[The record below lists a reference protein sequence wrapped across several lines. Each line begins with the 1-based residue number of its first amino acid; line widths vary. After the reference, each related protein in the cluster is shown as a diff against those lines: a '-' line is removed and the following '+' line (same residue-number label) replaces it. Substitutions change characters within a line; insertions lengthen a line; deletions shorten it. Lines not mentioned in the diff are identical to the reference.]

1 MTETMPSLIPEQ
13 LRAQIDRWRDRRGWE
28 SERVFAVR
36 TDFDYAGPAQITCD
50 GLAVTVADC
59 RSDLEARD
67 LLLGLNSQDGHGL
80 LMLMRTDEDRIG
92 EDVRARFAGKTVHTL
107 DPREVL
113 KEIYQATAIDPR
125 ISNDDSLL
133 NALVM
138 SGAAGSGRKAPG
150 GTLDLDFAWS
160 VILRQPDLMNQRPDL
175 VEILR
180 WSLDEDRW
188 AAVRALDSAL
198 VPSFFD
204 WVAERAGEAARCL
217 ESLFTTDQ
225 ANLYL
230 PLGLV
235 AGDLYHVRLD
245 HAEGVIGARTR
256 MENYLNGKSLKPAE
270 AAMWSHAAREVLDK
284 RPPED
289 CDRISVQ
296 VDAVLE
302 VIKATPLASA
312 FRYSKQ
318 GFKDRWLG
326 FADDIDRLGK
336 RKWET
341 GSRAVFNSL
350 DQLHDHALAR
360 LHMPRLAR
368 AEMAARLAGYE
379 VSFAPQRQ
387 RAIGLSASAREFAA
401 NDSFVDWARFELS
414 WGDPLPEVAEVY
426 FRLVKRMAKARIEA
440 QVDFGERLCHWH
452 ADNEDGTKGL
462 IPIENMVAQC
472 VAPLALER
480 PVLLLVMDGMNFPA
494 FHQLS
499 RSLER
504 AGWAA
509 QRRLGEEFPTRV
521 MSVLPSVTEHS
532 RWSLFSGKVQA
543 GTRNT
548 ELVAFRENSALA
560 DVRSK
565 GKPLLFTKSDLGSE
579 NSSALSIKVRDALA
593 GSEHRVVAVVVN
605 AIDDQLKT
613 GGQLSLDWKVQDIG
627 ILPAILEA
635 ADQGKRTIVITS
647 DHGHIPEMENT
658 KAIERQ
664 SQGEARFRHGEV
676 SDDGER
682 KFSGDR
688 IEAALGSPTIILPI
702 TEALRYG
709 QKAAGYHGGACDLEA
724 LIPLAAFSAP
734 NDEIDGYEVIDLPQP
749 EWWNWS
755 RVFQGDGI
763 AMPAPVQPLKTKPK
777 KKPITNVDELP
788 LFDDASAVSAAAP
801 AEPAW
806 LEHFLKSEVY
816 AEQERLL
823 GRAGPNK
830 DHMRK
835 VLSALD
841 ANGDKLLMD
850 VLAQAIGE
858 QSIRMQGVLSRVA
871 RFTNVDSYEILEI
884 DKESST
890 VRLNR
895 KLLASQ
901 FQLKL

>member
-1 MTETMPSLIPEQ
+1 MPSLIPEQ
-13 LRAQIDRWRDRRGWE
+13 LRAQVDRWRDRRGWE

-36 TDFDYAGPAQITCD
+36 TDFDYVGPAQITCD
-50 GLAVTVADC
+50 GLAVKVADC

-67 LLLGLNSQDGHGL
+67 LLLGMNSEDGHGL
-80 LMLMRTDEDRIG
+80 LLLMRTDEERIG
-92 EDVRARFAGKTVHTL
+92 EDVRARFAGKTIHTL
-107 DPREVL
+107 DAREVL
-113 KEIYQATAIDPR
+113 KEIYQATSIDPR
-125 ISNDDSLL
+125 ISNDDALL
-133 NALVM
+133 DALMM

-160 VILRQPDLMNQRPDL
+160 VILRQPDLMHQRPDL

-180 WSLDEDRW
+180 WSLDEERW
-188 AAVRALDSAL
+188 TAVRALERTL

-204 WVAERAGEAARCL
+204 WVGERAGDVARCL

-225 ANLYL
+225 TNLYL

-235 AGDLYHVRLD
+235 AGDLYHERLD
-245 HAEGVIGARTR
+245 QADGVVGARTR
-256 MENYLNGKSLKPAE
+256 IENYLNGKSMKPTE

-289 CDRISVQ
+289 CDRISAQ

-302 VIKATPLASA
+302 VIKAIPLAAA
-312 FRYSKQ
+312 FSYSKQ
-318 GFKDRWLG
+318 GFKDRWLT

-341 GSRAVFNSL
+341 GSRAVARSL
-350 DQLHDHALAR
+350 EQLQTHALKS
-360 LHMPRLAR
+360 LHKSRIAR

-379 VSFAPQRQ
+379 VSFASQRK
-387 RAIGLSASAREFAA
+387 RATGLSASAREFAA
-401 NDSFVDWARFELS
+401 NDSFIDWARFSVS

-426 FRLVKRMAKARIEA
+426 GRLTRRMAKSRIEA

-452 ADNEDGTKGL
+452 ADNEEGTKGL
-462 IPIENMVAQC
+462 IPIENVAAQC
-472 VAPLALER
+472 IAPLALQR

-504 AGWAA
+504 SGWAA
-509 QRRLGEEFPTRV
+509 LRRVGEEFPTRV

-532 RWSLFSGKVQA
+532 RWSLFSGKVQTGPHSA
-543 GTRNT
+543 
-548 ELVAFRENSALA
+548 EVVAFRENPALA
-560 DVRSK
+560 DIRSK
-565 GKPLLFTKSDLGSE
+565 GKPLLFTKNDLGSE

-593 GSEHRVVAVVVN
+593 GNEHRVVAVVIN

-682 KFSGDR
+682 KFSGKR
-688 IEAALGSPTIILPI
+688 IEAAIGSASLILPI

-709 QKAAGYHGGACDLEA
+709 QKAAGYHGGACDLEV
-724 LIPLAAFSAP
+724 LIPLAVFGAP
-734 NDEIDGYEVIDLPQP
+734 NDDIDGYEAVDAPQP
-749 EWWNWS
+749 EWWNC
-755 RVFQGDGI
+755 RKVLQGDG
-763 AMPAPVQPLKTKPK
+763 AAAPAPVQPVKTKPK
-777 KKPITNVDELP
+777 QKPLTNVDELP
-788 LFDDASAVSAAAP
+788 LFGETPSLVASSP
-801 AEPAW
+801 GEPAW
-806 LEHFLKSEVY
+806 MVDFLKSDVF
-816 AEQERLL
+816 AEQDRLL

-835 VLSALD
+835 VLSALA
-841 ANGDKLLMD
+841 ANGDKLLIG
-850 VLAQAIGE
+850 VLAQTIGE
-858 QSIRMQGVLSRVA
+858 QSLRMQGILSRVA

-884 DKESST
+884 DKDSDT

>member
-1 MTETMPSLIPEQ
+1 MPSLIPEQ
-13 LRAQIDRWRDRRGWE
+13 LRAQVDRWRVRRGWE

-50 GLAVTVADC
+50 GLSVNVADC

-67 LLLGLNSQDGHGL
+67 LLLGLNSEDGHGL
-80 LMLMRTDEDRIG
+80 LLLMRTDEDRIG
-92 EDVRARFAGKTVHTL
+92 EDVRARFAGKSVHTL
-107 DPREVL
+107 DAREVL

-125 ISNDDSLL
+125 ISNDDALID
-133 NALVM
+133 ALVM

-180 WSLDEDRW
+180 WSLDEERW
-188 AAVRALDSAL
+188 TPVRALDSSL

-204 WVAERAGEAARCL
+204 WVGERAGEAARCL

-225 ANLYL
+225 TNLYL

-235 AGDLYHVRLD
+235 AGDLFHERLNQVDGAADSRVR
-245 HAEGVIGARTR
+245 I
-256 MENYLNGKSLKPAE
+256 ENYLNGKTLKPTE
-270 AAMWSHAAREVLDK
+270 AAMWSHAAREVLEK

-289 CDRISVQ
+289 CDRIAAQ

-302 VIKATPLASA
+302 VIKAIPLASA
-312 FRYSKQ
+312 FSYSKQ

-336 RKWET
+336 RKWES
-341 GSRAVFNSL
+341 GSRAVAHSL
-350 DQLHDHALAR
+350 EQLRTHSLAR
-360 LHMPRLAR
+360 LHETRLAR

-379 VSFAPQRQ
+379 VSFAPQRK
-387 RAIGLSASAREFAA
+387 RATSLNSSAREFAS
-401 NDSFVDWARFELS
+401 NDSFIDWARFSVS
-414 WGDPLPEVAEVY
+414 WGDTLPEVAEVY
-426 FRLVKRMAKARIEA
+426 GRLVKRMAKARIEG

-452 ADNEDGTKGL
+452 ADNEEGAKGL
-462 IPIENMVAQC
+462 IPIENVVEQC
-472 VAPLALER
+472 VVPVASQR

-504 AGWAA
+504 SGWVA
-509 QRRLGEEFPTRV
+509 QRKVGGEFPTRV
-521 MSVLPSVTEHS
+521 MSVLPSVTEQS

-543 GTRNT
+543 ASRSG
-548 ELVAFRENSALA
+548 EVVAFRDHAALA

-565 GKPLLFTKSDLGSE
+565 GKPLLFTKGDLGSQ
-579 NSSALSIKVRDALA
+579 NSSALSIKVRDTLA
-593 GSEHRVVAVVVN
+593 GSEHRVVAVVLN

-664 SQGEARFRHGEV
+664 SQGEARFRYGEV
-676 SDDGER
+676 SDEGER
-682 KFSGDR
+682 KFSGQR
-688 IEAALGSPTIILPI
+688 IEAAAGATAIILPI
-702 TEALRYG
+702 TEVLRYG
-709 QKAAGYHGGACDLEA
+709 QKAAGYHGGACDLEV
-724 LIPLAAFSAP
+724 LIPLAVFGAP
-734 NDEIDGYEVIDLPQP
+734 DDEIDGYEAVDAQQP
-749 EWWNWS
+749 EWWNW
-755 RVFQGDGI
+755 RKVFQGEGT
-763 AMPAPVQPLKTKPK
+763 ATPAPVQPVKAKPK
-777 KKPITNVDELP
+777 KKPVTNVDELP
-788 LFDDASAVSAAAP
+788 LFDEPPEVGVGTP
-801 AEPAW
+801 GEPAW
-806 LEHFLKSEVY
+806 LEDFMKCDVY
-816 AEQERLL
+816 AEQESLL

-830 DHMRK
+830 EHMRK

-841 ANGDKLLMD
+841 ANGGTLLMD
-850 VLAQAIGE
+850 ALALAIGE
-858 QSIRMQGVLSRVA
+858 QSLRMQGVLSRVA

-884 DKESST
+884 DRDSDT

>member
-1 MTETMPSLIPEQ
+1 MNDPMPKLIPEQ

-36 TDFDYAGPAQITCD
+36 TDFGYAGPSQILCD
-50 GLAVTVADC
+50 GLAVKVADC

-67 LLLGLNSQDGHGL
+67 LLLALKAEDGHGL
-80 LMLMRTDEDRIG
+80 LMLMRTDEERIG
-92 EDVRARFAGKTVHTL
+92 EDVRARFAGKAVQTL

-125 ISNDDSLL
+125 ISNSDALL
-133 NALVM
+133 DALVM

-160 VILRQPDLMNQRPDL
+160 VILRQPDLMHQRPDL

-180 WSLDEDRW
+180 WSLDDGRW
-188 AAVRALDSAL
+188 AAVRALEPAL
-198 VPSFFD
+198 VPPFFN
-204 WVAERAGEAARCL
+204 WVGERAGEVARCL
-217 ESLFTTDQ
+217 ESLFITDQ
-225 ANLYL
+225 TNLYL

-235 AGDLYHVRLD
+235 AGDLFHERMDKVDGAADARVR
-245 HAEGVIGARTR
+245 I
-256 MENYLNGKSLKPAE
+256 ENYLNGKSLKSTE
-270 AAMWSHAAREVLDK
+270 AAMWCRAAREVLEK
-284 RPPED
+284 RPPEE
-289 CDRISVQ
+289 CDRIAAQ

-302 VIKATPLASA
+302 GIKAIPLASA
-312 FRYSKQ
+312 FSYSKQ
-318 GFKDRWLG
+318 GFKARWLC
-326 FADDIDRLGK
+326 FAEDIDRLGK
-336 RKWET
+336 RKWES
-341 GSRAVFNSL
+341 GSRAVANSL
-350 DQLHDHALAR
+350 GQLHDHALAR
-360 LHMPRLAR
+360 LHAPRLAR

-379 VSFAPQRQ
+379 ANFAPQRQ
-387 RAIGLSASAREFAA
+387 RSAGLSASAREFAA
-401 NDSFVDWARFELS
+401 TDSFIDWARFSLS

-426 FRLVKRMAKARIEA
+426 GRLVRRLAKARIEN
-440 QVDFGERLCHWH
+440 QVDFGDRLCHWH
-452 ADNEDGTKGL
+452 ADNEEGTNGL
-462 IPIENMVAQC
+462 IPIENVVAQC
-472 VAPLALER
+472 VAPLATQR

-504 AGWAA
+504 SGWVA
-509 QRRLGEEFPTRV
+509 QRITREEFPARV

-543 GTRNT
+543 GPRNS
-548 ELVAFRENSALA
+548 EVVAFRENPALA

-565 GKPLLFTKSDLGSE
+565 GKPLLFTKSDLGSGDG
-579 NSSALSIKVRDALA
+579 SALSINVRDALA
-593 GSEHRVVAVVVN
+593 GSEHRVVAVVIN

-635 ADQGKRTIVITS
+635 ADQGERTIVLTS

-658 KAIERQ
+658 RAIERQ

-676 SDDGER
+676 VDEGER
-682 KFSGDR
+682 RFSGKR
-688 IEAALGSPTIILPI
+688 IEAAIGAPSVVLPI
-702 TEALRYG
+702 TEILRYG
-709 QKAAGYHGGACDLEA
+709 QKAAGYHGGACDLEVVV
-724 LIPLAAFSAP
+724 PLAVFSAP
-734 NDEIDGYEVIDLPQP
+734 EDEIAGYEAVDAPLPD
-749 EWWNWS
+749 WWNW
-755 RVFQGDGI
+755 RKMLHGEGT
-763 AMPAPVQPLKTKPK
+763 AAPAIVQPVKIKPK
-777 KKPITNVDELP
+777 KMPVTNVDELP
-788 LFDDASAVSAAAP
+788 LFDLPAAAVP
-801 AEPAW
+801 VSGEAVWMED
-806 LEHFLKSEVY
+806 FLRSDVY

-841 ANGDKLLMD
+841 ANGGTLLMEA
-850 VLAQAIGE
+850 LAQVIGE
-858 QSIRMQGVLSRVA
+858 QSLRMQGILSRVA

-884 DKESST
+884 DRDSDT

-901 FQLKL
+901 FQIKL

>member
-1 MTETMPSLIPEQ
+1 MPSLIPEQ
-13 LRAQIDRWRDRRGWE
+13 LKAQIDRWRGRRGWE
-28 SERVFAVR
+28 SERVFAIR
-36 TDFDYAGPAQITCD
+36 TDFPYVGAPEIICG
-50 GLAVTVADC
+50 GLAVKVADC

-67 LLLGLNSQDGHGL
+67 LMLDLTTQDGHGL
-80 LMLMRTDEDRIG
+80 LLLMRTDEDRIG

-125 ISNDDSLL
+125 ISNDNALL
-133 NALVM
+133 EALVM
-138 SGAAGSGRKAPG
+138 AGSGGTGRKAPG

-180 WSLDEDRW
+180 WSLDAERW
-188 AAVRALDSAL
+188 AAVEALDKNL

-204 WVAERAGEAARCL
+204 WVGERAGEVAGCL

-225 ANLYL
+225 TNLYL

-235 AGDLYHVRLD
+235 VGDLFHERLD
-245 HAEGVIGARTR
+245 QTDGAADARVR
-256 MENYLNGKSLKPAE
+256 VENYLNGKSLKPTE
-270 AAMWSHAAREVLDK
+270 AATWSHAAREVLDK
-284 RPPED
+284 RQSEER
-289 CDRISVQ
+289 DRIAAQ
-296 VDAVLE
+296 VDAILE
-302 VIKATPLASA
+302 GIRALPLASA
-312 FRYSKQ
+312 FGYSRQ

-350 DQLHDHALAR
+350 RQLQNHALAQ
-360 LHMPRLAR
+360 LHTVRLAR
-368 AEMAARLAGYE
+368 AEMAARLVGYE
-379 VSFAPQRQ
+379 SNFAPQRK
-387 RAIGLSASAREFAA
+387 RATGLNDAAREFAA
-401 NDSFVDWARFELS
+401 NDSFIDWARFSLS

-426 FRLVKRMAKARIEA
+426 GRLVRRMAKARIEA
-440 QVDFGERLCHWH
+440 QVDFGERVCHWH
-452 ADNEDGTKGL
+452 CDNESGGKGL
-462 IPIENMVAQC
+462 IPIENVVARC
-472 VAPLALER
+472 VEPLASLR

-504 AGWAA
+504 SGWAA
-509 QRRLGEEFPTRV
+509 QRKAGDEFPTRV

-543 GTRNT
+543 LTRSS
-548 ELVAFRENSALA
+548 EVVAFREHTALA

-565 GKPLLFTKSDLGSE
+565 GKPLLFTKTDLGSE
-579 NSSALSIKVRDALA
+579 DRAALSIKVRDALA
-593 GSEHRVVAVVVN
+593 GSEHRVVAVVIN

-635 ADQGKRTIVITS
+635 ADQGKRMIMITS

-658 KAIERQ
+658 KVIERKAE
-664 SQGEARFRHGEV
+664 GEARYRQGEV
-676 SDDGER
+676 LDESER
-682 KFSGDR
+682 KFTGQR
-688 IEAALGSPTIILPI
+688 IEAATGASSIILPI
-702 TEALRYG
+702 TETLRYG
-709 QKAAGYHGGACDLEA
+709 QKAAGYHGGACDLEV
-724 LIPLAAFSAP
+724 LIPLAIFGAP
-734 NDEIDGYEVIDLPQP
+734 EDEIDGYEAVDAPQP
-749 EWWNWS
+749 DWWNWR
-755 RVFQGDGI
+755 RVFQGDGS
-763 AMPAPVQPLKTKPK
+763 ATPATVQPVKAKPK
-777 KKPITNVDELP
+777 KKPVTSVDELP
-788 LFDDASAVSAAAP
+788 LFGETPSLVASSP
-801 AEPAW
+801 GEPAW
-806 LEHFLKSEVY
+806 MMDFLKSDVF
-816 AEQERLL
+816 AEQDRLL

-835 VLSALD
+835 VLAALD
-841 ANGDKLLMD
+841 ANGGTLLMD
-850 VLAQAIGE
+850 ALAQAIGE
-858 QSIRMQGVLSRVA
+858 QSLRMQGVLSRVA

-884 DKESST
+884 DRDSDT

>member
-1 MTETMPSLIPEQ
+1 MPSLIPEQ
-13 LRAQIDRWRDRRGWE
+13 LKAQIDRWRGRRGWE
-28 SERVFAVR
+28 LERVFAIR
-36 TDFDYAGPAQITCD
+36 TDFPYVGAPEITCD

-67 LLLGLNSQDGHGL
+67 LLLRLNAGDGRGL
-80 LMLMRTDEDRIG
+80 LLLVRTDEDRIG

-107 DPREVL
+107 DQREVL
-113 KEIYQATAIDPR
+113 KEIYQATSIDPR
-125 ISNDDSLL
+125 ISNDDALL
-133 NALVM
+133 EALVM
-138 SGAAGSGRKAPG
+138 SGAAGRKAPG

-160 VILRQPDLMNQRPDL
+160 VILRQPDLMHQRPDL

-180 WSLDEDRW
+180 WSLDEERW
-188 AAVRALDSAL
+188 MGVLALADDL

-204 WVAERAGEAARCL
+204 WVGERAGEVAHCL

-225 ANLYL
+225 SNLFL

-235 AGDLYHVRLD
+235 AGDLFHERLD
-245 HAEGVIGARTR
+245 KADGAADARVR
-256 MENYLNGKSLKPAE
+256 IENYLNGKSLKSTE

-284 RPPED
+284 RPPEER
-289 CDRISVQ
+289 DRVAGQ

-302 VIKATPLASA
+302 GIRAMPLASA
-312 FRYSKQ
+312 FSYSKQ
-318 GFKDRWLG
+318 GFKDRWLC
-326 FADDIDRLGK
+326 FAEDIDRLGK
-336 RKWET
+336 RKWES

-350 DQLHDHALAR
+350 SQLHEHALAPR
-360 LHMPRLAR
+360 HAPRLAR
-368 AEMAARLAGYE
+368 AEMAVRLAGYE
-379 VSFAPQRQ
+379 TNFAPQRK
-387 RAIGLSASAREFAA
+387 RATGLSDSAREFAT
-401 NDSFVDWARFELS
+401 NDSFIDWARFSLS
-414 WGDPLPEVAEVY
+414 WGDPLPEVADVY
-426 FRLVKRMAKARIEA
+426 GRLVRRLAKARIEA
-440 QVDFGERLCHWH
+440 QVDFGDRVCHWH
-452 ADNEDGTKGL
+452 ADNEDGSKGL
-462 IPIENMVAQC
+462 IPIEDVVAKC
-472 VAPLALER
+472 VEPLASLR

-504 AGWAA
+504 SGWAA
-509 QRRLGEEFPTRV
+509 QRRVSEDFPTRV

-543 GTRNT
+543 GQRST
-548 ELVAFRENSALA
+548 EVVAFREHAALA

-579 NSSALSIKVRDALA
+579 NSAALSIKVRDALA
-593 GSEHRVVAVVVN
+593 GSEHRVVAVVIN

-635 ADQGKRTIVITS
+635 ADQGKRVIVITS
-647 DHGHIPEMENT
+647 DHGHIPELENT

-676 SDDGER
+676 SDEYER
-682 KFSGDR
+682 KFAGQR
-688 IEAALGSPTIILPI
+688 IEAATGSTSIIMPI
-702 TEALRYG
+702 TETLRYG
-709 QKAAGYHGGACDLEA
+709 QKAAGYHGGACDLEVM
-724 LIPLAAFSAP
+724 IPLAVFAAP
-734 NDEIDGYEVIDLPQP
+734 DDELVGYEAVDAPQP
-749 EWWNWS
+749 EWWNWR
-755 RVFQGDGI
+755 RVFLGDGV
-763 AMPAPVQPLKTKPK
+763 ATPVAAPLVKPKSK
-777 KKPITNVDELP
+777 KKPITSVDELP
-788 LFDDASAVSAAAP
+788 LFGEAL
-801 AEPAW
+801 AESGSPPGEPVW
-806 LEHFLKSEVY
+806 LAEFFKSDVY

-841 ANGDKLLMD
+841 ANGGTLLMEA
-850 VLAQAIGE
+850 LAQAISE
-858 QSIRMQGVLSRVA
+858 QSLRMQGVLSRVA
-871 RFTNVDSYEILEI
+871 RFTNVDSYEILAI
-884 DKESST
+884 DRDSDT

-901 FQLKL
+901 FQIKL

>member
-1 MTETMPSLIPEQ
+1 MPSLIPEQ
-13 LRAQIDRWRDRRGWE
+13 LKAQVDRWRGRRGWE

-50 GLAVTVADC
+50 GLALRVADC

-67 LLLGLNSQDGHGL
+67 LLLEMNDEDGHGL
-80 LMLMRTDEDRIG
+80 LMLMRTDEARIG

-113 KEIYQATAIDPR
+113 KELYQATAIDPR
-125 ISNDDSLL
+125 ISNDNALL
-133 NALVM
+133 DALVM
-138 SGAAGSGRKAPG
+138 SGGAGSGRKAPG

-188 AAVRALDSAL
+188 AVVRALDSAL

-204 WVAERAGEAARCL
+204 WVGERAGEAARCL

-225 ANLYL
+225 TSLYL

-235 AGDLYHVRLD
+235 AGDLYHERLD
-245 HAEGVIGARTR
+245 QAEGAIGARTR
-256 MENYLNGKSLKPAE
+256 MENYLNGKSLKPTE

-289 CDRISVQ
+289 SDRISVQ

-302 VIKATPLASA
+302 VIKAIPLASA
-312 FRYSKQ
+312 FSYSKQ

-326 FADDIDRLGK
+326 FADAIDRLGK

-341 GSRAVFNSL
+341 GSRAVANSL
-350 DQLHDHALAR
+350 EQLRIHALAR
-360 LHMPRLAR
+360 LHTPRLAR

-379 VSFAPQRQ
+379 VSLAPQRQ
-387 RAIGLSASAREFAA
+387 RPTGLSASAREFAA
-401 NDSFVDWARFELS
+401 NDSFIDWARFSLS

-426 FRLVKRMAKARIEA
+426 GRLVRRIAKARIEG

-452 ADNEDGTKGL
+452 ADNEEGTKGL
-462 IPIENMVAQC
+462 IPIENVVAQC
-472 VAPLALER
+472 VAPLATLR
-480 PVLLLVMDGMNFPA
+480 PVLLLVMDGMSFPA

-504 AGWAA
+504 SGWAA
-509 QRRLGEEFPTRV
+509 QRKVGEEFPTRV

-532 RWSLFSGKVQA
+532 RWSLFSGKLQA
-543 GTRNT
+543 KSRNT
-548 ELVAFRENSALA
+548 EVVAFREHAALA
-560 DVRSK
+560 NVRSK
-565 GKPLLFTKSDLGSE
+565 AKPLLFTKGDLGSE
-579 NSSALSIKVRDALA
+579 NSSALSITVRDALA
-593 GSEHRVVAVVVN
+593 GSEHRVVAVVIN

-613 GGQLSLDWKVQDIG
+613 GGQLSLDWQMQDIG

-664 SQGEARFRHGEV
+664 SEGEARFRHGEV
-676 SDDGER
+676 SDEGER
-682 KFSGDR
+682 KFSGKR
-688 IEAALGSPTIILPI
+688 IETTLGAPSIILPI

-709 QKAAGYHGGACDLEA
+709 QKAAGYHGGACDLEVV
-724 LIPLAAFSAP
+724 IPLAVFSAP
-734 NDEIDGYEVIDLPQP
+734 DDEIDGYEAVDAPQP

-755 RVFQGDGI
+755 KIFQGDV
-763 AMPAPVQPLKTKPK
+763 ATAPAPVQAVKIKSK
-777 KKPITNVDELP
+777 KKPVTSVDDLP
-788 LFDDASAVSAAAP
+788 LFGEVP
-801 AEPAW
+801 AEATVMSGEPAW
-806 LEHFLKSEVY
+806 MEDFLKSDVY
-816 AEQERLL
+816 AEQDRLL
-823 GRAGPNK
+823 GRAGPSK

-835 VLSALD
+835 VLSSLD
-841 ANGDKLLMD
+841 ANGGTLLMGA
-850 VLAQAIGE
+850 LAQAIGE
-858 QSIRMQGVLSRVA
+858 QSLRMQGVLSRVA

-884 DKESST
+884 DKDSET

-901 FQLKL
+901 FQLKI

>member
-1 MTETMPSLIPEQ
+1 M
-13 LRAQIDRWRDRRGWE
+13 
-28 SERVFAVR
+28 FAIR
-36 TDFDYAGPAQITCD
+36 TDFDYSGPELVACN
-50 GLAVTVADC
+50 GLAVKVVDC

-67 LLLGLNSQDGHGL
+67 LLLGLNTENGHGL
-80 LMLMRTDEDRIG
+80 VLLMRTDEERIG

-133 NALVM
+133 NALM
-138 SGAAGSGRKAPG
+138 TPGAAGSGRKAPG

-160 VILRQPDLMNQRPDL
+160 VILRQPDLMHQRPDL

-180 WSLDEDRW
+180 WSLDEERW
-188 AAVRALDSAL
+188 STVRALDTAL

-204 WVAERAGEAARCL
+204 WVGERAGDVARCL

-225 ANLYL
+225 TNLYL

-235 AGDLYHVRLD
+235 VGDLYHERLD
-245 HAEGVIGARTR
+245 QADGVVGARTR
-256 MENYLNGKSLKPAE
+256 IENYLNGKSLKPTE
-270 AAMWSHAAREVLDK
+270 AAMWSHAAREVMWK
-284 RPPED
+284 RPIEES
-289 CDRISVQ
+289 DRIAAQ

-302 VIKATPLASA
+302 GIKALPLASA
-312 FRYSKQ
+312 FSYSKQ
-318 GFKDRWLG
+318 GFRDRWLS
-326 FADDIDRLGK
+326 FAEDIDRLGK

-341 GSRAVFNSL
+341 GSRAVARSL
-350 DQLHDHALAR
+350 DQLHSHALAR
-360 LHMPRLAR
+360 LHKPRLAR

-379 VSFAPQRQ
+379 ASFAPQRQ
-387 RAIGLSASAREFAA
+387 RATGLSASAREFVA
-401 NDSFVDWARFELS
+401 NDSFVDWARFSLS
-414 WGDPLPEVAEVY
+414 WADPLPEVAEVY
-426 FRLVKRMAKARIEA
+426 GRLTRRLAKARIEA
-440 QVDFGERLCHWH
+440 QVNFGERLCHWH
-452 ADNEDGTKGL
+452 ADNEEGTKGL
-462 IPIENMVAQC
+462 IPIESVASQC
-472 VAPLALER
+472 IAPLAAQR
-480 PVLLLVMDGMNFPA
+480 PVLLLVMDGMSFPA

-499 RSLER
+499 RSLESS
-504 AGWAA
+504 GWAA
-509 QRRLGEEFPTRV
+509 MRKVGDEFPTRV

-532 RWSLFSGKVQA
+532 RWSLFSGRVQEGQRSSEVIA
-543 GTRNT
+543 LRDNP
-548 ELVAFRENSALA
+548 ALA
-560 DVRSK
+560 DIRSK
-565 GKPLLFTKSDLGSE
+565 GKPLLFTKGDLGSE
-579 NSSALSIKVRDALA
+579 NSSALSCKVRDALA
-593 GSEHRVVAVVVN
+593 GNEHRVVAVVIN

-635 ADQGKRTIVITS
+635 ADQGKRLIVITS

-664 SQGEARFRHGEV
+664 SQGEARFRDGEV
-676 SDDGER
+676 SDEGER
-682 KFSGDR
+682 KFSGSR
-688 IEAALGSPTIILPI
+688 IKAAIGSPSVILPI

-709 QKAAGYHGGACDLEA
+709 QKAAGYHGGACDLEV
-724 LIPLAAFSAP
+724 LIPLAIFGAP
-734 NDEIDGYEVIDLPQP
+734 DDDIDGYEAVDAPQP
-749 EWWNWS
+749 EWWNW
-755 RVFQGDGI
+755 RKVFQGEG
-763 AMPAPVQPLKTKPK
+763 AAVTAQPIKAKPK
-777 KKPITNVDELP
+777 KKPVKNVDELP
-788 LFDDASAVSAAAP
+788 LFDGPPAVDAGARK
-801 AEPAW
+801 EPAW
-806 LEHFLKSEVY
+806 LDDFMKSEVF
-816 AEQERLL
+816 AEQDRLL

-835 VLSALD
+835 VLAALD
-841 ANGDKLLMD
+841 ANGDKLLMN

-884 DKESST
+884 DRDSNT

>member
-1 MTETMPSLIPEQ
+1 MPSLIPEQ
-13 LRAQIDRWRDRRGWE
+13 LRAQINRWRDRRGWE

-36 TDFDYAGPAQITCD
+36 TDFDYVGPAQITCA
-50 GLAVTVADC
+50 GLAVKVADC
-59 RSDLEARD
+59 RSDLEARE
-67 LLLGLNSQDGHGL
+67 LLLGMNSEDGHGL
-80 LMLMRTDEDRIG
+80 LMLMRTDEARIG
-92 EDVRARFAGKTVHTL
+92 EDVRARFAGKTYQPL
-107 DPREVL
+107 DAREVL

-125 ISNDDSLL
+125 ISNDEALL
-133 NALVM
+133 DALVM
-138 SGAAGSGRKAPG
+138 SDAVGSGRKAPG

-204 WVAERAGEAARCL
+204 WVGERAGEAAHCL

-225 ANLYL
+225 TNLYL

-235 AGDLYHVRLD
+235 AGDLYHERLNQ
-245 HAEGVIGARTR
+245 AEGVIGARTR
-256 MENYLNGKSLKPAE
+256 MENYLNGNSLKPTE
-270 AAMWSHAAREVLDK
+270 AAMWSHAAREVMDK

-289 CDRISVQ
+289 SDRISAQ

-302 VIKATPLASA
+302 VIKAIPLASA
-312 FRYSKQ
+312 FSYSKQ
-318 GFKDRWLG
+318 GFKDRWLS

-341 GSRAVFNSL
+341 GSRAVSNSL
-350 DQLHDHALAR
+350 GQLYDHALAR
-360 LHMPRLAR
+360 LHAPRLAR

-379 VSFAPQRQ
+379 VSFAPKRQ
-387 RAIGLSASAREFAA
+387 RATGLSASAREFSA
-401 NDSFVDWARFELS
+401 NDSFIDWARFSLS

-426 FRLVKRMAKARIEA
+426 GRLVRRLAKARIEA

-452 ADNEDGTKGL
+452 ADNEEGTKGL
-462 IPIENMVAQC
+462 IPIENVVAQC
-472 VAPLALER
+472 VAPLALQR

-504 AGWAA
+504 SGWAA
-509 QRRLGEEFPTRV
+509 QRRVGEEFPTRV
-521 MSVLPSVTEHS
+521 MSVPPSVTAHS

-543 GTRNT
+543 GPHSA
-548 ELVAFRENSALA
+548 EVVVFRDNPALA

-593 GSEHRVVAVVVN
+593 GSEHRVVAVVIN

-664 SQGEARFRHGEV
+664 SKGEARFRHGEV

-682 KFSGDR
+682 KFSGKR
-688 IEAALGSPTIILPI
+688 IEAALGISSVILPI

-709 QKAAGYHGGACDLEA
+709 QKAAGYHGGACDLEV
-724 LIPLAAFSAP
+724 LIPLAVFSAP
-734 NDEIDGYEVIDLPQP
+734 DDEIDGYEAVDAPQP
-749 EWWNWS
+749 EWWNWC
-755 RVFQGDGI
+755 RVFQGEG
-763 AMPAPVQPLKTKPK
+763 ATTPVLVQPVKAKPK
-777 KKPITNVDELP
+777 QKPVTNVDELP
-788 LFDDASAVSAAAP
+788 LFDEPSTAGVATP
-801 AEPAW
+801 GEPAW
-806 LEHFLKSEVY
+806 LEGFLKSDVY

-850 VLAQAIGE
+850 VLAQAIRE

-871 RFTNVDSYEILEI
+871 RFTNVDSYEIIEI
-884 DKESST
+884 DKESAT

>member
-1 MTETMPSLIPEQ
+1 MANLIPEQ
-13 LRAQIDRWRDRRGWE
+13 LKAQINRWRDRRGWE
-28 SERVFAVR
+28 SERVFAIR
-36 TDFDYAGPAQITCD
+36 TEFPYAGAPEIACD
-50 GLAVTVADC
+50 GLAVRVADC

-67 LLLGLNSQDGHGL
+67 LLLGLDGEDGHGL
-80 LMLMRTDEDRIG
+80 LLLMRTDEDRIG

-113 KEIYQATAIDPR
+113 KEIYQAVSIDPR
-125 ISNDDSLL
+125 ISNDDALL
-133 NALVM
+133 DALIM
-138 SGAAGSGRKAPG
+138 SGAAGAGRKAPG

-180 WSLDEDRW
+180 WSLDEERW
-188 AAVRALDSAL
+188 SAVRALDSAL

-204 WVAERAGEAARCL
+204 WVGERAGEVARCL

-225 ANLYL
+225 TNLYL

-235 AGDLYHVRLD
+235 TGDLYHERLD
-245 HAEGVIGARTR
+245 QADGVVGARTR
-256 MENYLNGKSLKPAE
+256 IENYLNGKSLKPTE
-270 AAMWSHAAREVLDK
+270 AAMWSHAAREVLNK
-284 RPPED
+284 RPLED
-289 CDRISVQ
+289 SDRISAQ

-302 VIKATPLASA
+302 VIKALPLASA
-312 FRYSKQ
+312 FTYSKQ

-350 DQLHDHALAR
+350 KQLEDHALAK
-360 LHMPRLAR
+360 LHATRLAK
-368 AEMAARLAGYE
+368 AEMAVRLAGYE
-379 VSFAPQRQ
+379 VSFAPHRKP
-387 RAIGLSASAREFAA
+387 ATGLSDSAREFAA
-401 NDSFVDWARFELS
+401 NDSFIDLARFALS
-414 WGDPLPEVAEVY
+414 WGDPLAEVAEVY
-426 FRLVKRMAKARIEA
+426 GRLVRRTAKARIEA

-452 ADNEDGTKGL
+452 GDNEDGSKGL
-462 IPIENMVAQC
+462 VPIEDVVARC
-472 VAPLALER
+472 VEPLASLR

-504 AGWAA
+504 SGWAA
-509 QRRLGEEFPTRV
+509 QRKVGDEFPTRV

-543 GTRNT
+543 LPRSS
-548 ELVAFRENSALA
+548 EVVAFREHTALA

-565 GKPLLFTKSDLGSE
+565 GKPLLFTKGDLGSE
-579 NSSALSIKVRDALA
+579 DSAALSIKVRDALV
-593 GSEHRVVAVVVN
+593 GSEHRVVAVVIN

-613 GGQLSLDWKVQDIG
+613 RGQLSLDWKVQDIG

-635 ADQGKRTIVITS
+635 ADQGKRLIVLTS

-658 KAIERQ
+658 RAIERKAE
-664 SQGEARFRHGEV
+664 GEARYRQGEV
-676 SDDGER
+676 SDDSER
-682 KFSGDR
+682 KFTGQR
-688 IEAALGSPTIILPI
+688 IESAIGAPSIILPI
-702 TEALRYG
+702 TETLRYG
-709 QKAAGYHGGACDLEA
+709 QKAGGYHGGACDLEV
-724 LIPLAAFSAP
+724 LIPLAIFGAP
-734 NDEIDGYEVIDLPQP
+734 EDEIDGYEAVDAPQP
-749 EWWNWS
+749 EWWNWR
-755 RVFQGDGI
+755 RVFQGDGS
-763 AMPAPVQPLKTKPK
+763 ATAAPVPPIKAKPK
-777 KKPITNVDELP
+777 KKPVTSVDELP
-788 LFDDASAVSAAAP
+788 LFDATPPVVASSP
-801 AEPAW
+801 GEPAW
-806 LEHFLKSEVY
+806 MEDFLKSDVF
-816 AEQERLL
+816 AEQDRLL

-841 ANGDKLLMD
+841 ANGDKLLIG

-858 QSIRMQGVLSRVA
+858 QSLRMQGVLSRVA

-884 DKESST
+884 DRESDT

>member
-1 MTETMPSLIPEQ
+1 MPSLIPEQ

-28 SERVFAVR
+28 SERVFAIR
-36 TDFDYAGPAQITCD
+36 TDFPYVGPAQITCD
-50 GLAVTVADC
+50 GFAVRVADC

-67 LLLGLNSQDGHGL
+67 LLLGLSGEDGQGL
-80 LMLMRTDEDRIG
+80 LLLMRTEEDRIG
-92 EDVRARFAGKTVHTL
+92 EDVRARFAGKTLQTL

-113 KEIYQATAIDPR
+113 KEIYQAATIDPR
-125 ISNDDSLL
+125 ISNDDALIE
-133 NALVM
+133 ALVM
-138 SGAAGSGRKAPG
+138 SGAVGAGRKAPG

-180 WSLDEDRW
+180 WSLDEERW
-188 AAVRALDSAL
+188 AGVRALKEDL
-198 VPSFFD
+198 IPSFFD
-204 WVAERAGEAARCL
+204 WVGERAGAVARCL

-225 ANLYL
+225 TNLYL

-235 AGDLYHVRLD
+235 AGDLFHERLD
-245 HAEGVIGARTR
+245 KVDGAADARVR
-256 MENYLNGKSLKPAE
+256 IENYLNGKLLKPTE

-284 RPPED
+284 RQPEER
-289 CDRISVQ
+289 DRISAQ

-302 VIKATPLASA
+302 VIKALPLASA
-312 FRYSKQ
+312 FTYSKQ
-318 GFKDRWLG
+318 GFKDRWLC

-350 DQLHDHALAR
+350 RQLEDHALAK
-360 LHMPRLAR
+360 LHTTRLAK
-368 AEMAARLAGYE
+368 AEMAVRLAGYE
-379 VSFAPQRQ
+379 VSFAPHRK
-387 RAIGLSASAREFAA
+387 RATGLSDSAREFAA
-401 NDSFVDWARFELS
+401 NDSFIDLARFALS
-414 WGDPLPEVAEVY
+414 WGDPLAEVADVY
-426 FRLVKRMAKARIEA
+426 GRLVRRAAKARIEA
-440 QVDFGERLCHWH
+440 QVDLGERLCHWH
-452 ADNEDGTKGL
+452 ADNEDGSKGL
-462 IPIENMVAQC
+462 IPIEDVVARC
-472 VAPLALER
+472 VEPLASLR

-504 AGWAA
+504 SGWAA
-509 QRRLGEEFPTRV
+509 QRKVGDEFPTRV

-543 GTRNT
+543 LPRSS
-548 ELVAFRENSALA
+548 EVVAFREHTALA

-579 NSSALSIKVRDALA
+579 DSAALSTKVRDALA
-593 GSEHRVVAVVVN
+593 GSEHRVVAVVIN

-613 GGQLSLDWKVQDIG
+613 RGQLSLDWKVQDIG

-635 ADQGKRTIVITS
+635 ADQGKRMVVLTS

-658 KAIERQ
+658 KAIERKAE
-664 SQGEARFRHGEV
+664 GEARYRQGVV
-676 SDDGER
+676 SDDSER
-682 KFSGDR
+682 KFTGQR
-688 IEAALGSPTIILPI
+688 IESAIGAPSIILPI
-702 TEALRYG
+702 TETLRYG
-709 QKAAGYHGGACDLEA
+709 QKAAGYHGGACDLEV
-724 LIPLAAFSAP
+724 LIPLAVFGAP
-734 NDEIDGYEVIDLPQP
+734 EDEIDGYEAVDAPQP
-749 EWWNWS
+749 DWWNWR
-755 RVFQGDGI
+755 RVFQGDGT
-763 AMPAPVQPLKTKPK
+763 ATPAPVQPAKAKPKTKPV
-777 KKPITNVDELP
+777 TSVDELP
-788 LFDDASAVSAAAP
+788 LFGETPSLVTSSPGD
-801 AEPAW
+801 PAW
-806 LEHFLKSEVY
+806 MVDFLKSEIF
-816 AEQERLL
+816 AEQDRLL
-823 GRAGPNK
+823 GKSGPNK
-830 DHMRK
+830 EHMRK

-841 ANGDKLLMD
+841 ANGDKLLIG

-858 QSIRMQGVLSRVA
+858 QSLRMQGVLSRVA

-884 DKESST
+884 DRDSDT

>member
-1 MTETMPSLIPEQ
+1 MPSLIPEQ
-13 LRAQIDRWRDRRGWE
+13 LRAQVDRWRDRRGWE

-50 GLAVTVADC
+50 GLAVKVADC

-67 LLLGLNSQDGHGL
+67 LLREMHSVDGHGL
-80 LMLMRTDEDRIG
+80 LLLMRIGEERIG
-92 EDVRARFAGKTVHTL
+92 EDVRAHFAGKTVHTL
-107 DPREVL
+107 DSREVL

-125 ISNDDSLL
+125 IANDEALL
-133 NALVM
+133 DALVM

-188 AAVRALDSAL
+188 ATVRALDQSL
-198 VPSFFD
+198 VSSFFN
-204 WVAERAGEAARCL
+204 WVGERAGETARCL

-225 ANLYL
+225 TNLYL

-235 AGDLYHVRLD
+235 AGDLYHERLD
-245 HAEGVIGARTR
+245 QAEGVIGARTR
-256 MENYLNGKSLKPAE
+256 MENYLNGKSLKPTE
-270 AAMWSHAAREVLDK
+270 AAMWSHAAREVLNK
-284 RPPED
+284 RPLED
-289 CDRISVQ
+289 SDRIATQ

-302 VIKATPLASA
+302 VIKALPLASA
-312 FRYSKQ
+312 FSYSKQ
-318 GFKDRWLG
+318 GFKDRLLG
-326 FADDIDRLGK
+326 FAGDIDRLGK

-341 GSRAVFNSL
+341 GSRSVSHSL
-350 DQLHDHALAR
+350 CQLQDHALAR
-360 LHMPRLAR
+360 LHTARLAR

-379 VSFAPQRQ
+379 VGFAPQRQ
-387 RAIGLSASAREFAA
+387 QAAGLSASAREFAA
-401 NDSFVDWARFELS
+401 NDSFIDWARFSLA
-414 WGDPLPEVAEVY
+414 WGDPLHKVAEVY
-426 FRLVKRMAKARIEA
+426 GRLVRRMAKARIER

-452 ADNEDGTKGL
+452 ADNEGGTKGL
-462 IPIENMVAQC
+462 IPIENVVTQC
-472 VAPLALER
+472 VAPLAMQR

-499 RSLER
+499 RSLESS
-504 AGWAA
+504 GWVA
-509 QRRLGEEFPTRV
+509 QRRVGDEFPTRV
-521 MSVLPSVTEHS
+521 MSILPSMTLHS
-532 RWSLFSGKVQA
+532 RWSLFSGKIQA
-543 GTRNT
+543 GPRNS
-548 ELVAFRENSALA
+548 EAVAFRDHSALA

-565 GKPLLFTKSDLGSE
+565 GKPILFTKSDLGSE
-579 NSSALSIKVRDALA
+579 NSSALSVKVRDALA
-593 GSEHRVVAVVVN
+593 GSEHRVVAVVIN

-658 KAIERQ
+658 RAIERQ
-664 SQGEARFRHGEV
+664 SQGEARFRLGEV
-676 SDDGER
+676 SEEGER
-682 KFSGDR
+682 KFSGKR
-688 IEAALGSPTIILPI
+688 IEAALGSPSVIMPI

-709 QKAAGYHGGACDLEA
+709 QKAAGYHGGACDLEV
-724 LIPLAAFSAP
+724 LIPLAVFGVP
-734 NDEIDGYEVIDLPQP
+734 EDEIDGYEAVDTPQP
-749 EWWNWS
+749 EWWNW
-755 RVFQGDGI
+755 RKVFQGDTVVT
-763 AMPAPVQPLKTKPK
+763 PAPAQLVKTKPK

-788 LFDDASAVSAAAP
+788 LFEDASSVSASALG
-801 AEPAW
+801 EPAW
-806 LEHFLKSEVY
+806 LEDFLKSDVY
-816 AEQERLL
+816 AEQDRLL
-823 GRAGPNK
+823 GNAGPNK
-830 DHMRK
+830 NHVRK

-841 ANGDKLLMD
+841 GNGDKLLLE

-858 QSIRMQGVLSRVA
+858 HSIRMQSVLSRVA

-884 DKESST
+884 DKDSAT